1 MILANGTVYDTAR
14 QGDILGVLEDQI
26 NATLA
31 SRRLEAETVVAAIHT
46 LGERL
51 AAGAFAPLLS
61 RLELDGTERYMEQLI
76 PMLRREALEYKLQV
90 ELGRDAASYS
100 TKPPGKLP
108 PLTVQPAPLGVLLHI
123 AAGNVDGLPA
133 YSVAEGLL
141 TGNINILKLPQAD
154 NGLSIE
160 ILRQLIAVEPALTDF
175 IYVFDTPS
183 TDLPALQQMA
193 ALSDGIVVW
202 GGDGAVS
209 AVRRFAPPGVKLME
223 WGHKLSFAYLSGK
236 QDREGDWTAL
246 AKHIMSTKQ
255 LLCSSC
261 QTIFLDT
268 DSIDDVH
275 TFCRDFLPYLERAAA
290 KYPAQTLGAA
300 AEHTLRRY
308 ADRVE
313 RAISGQSSENGRVT
327 YHGEGCSVTACP
339 DRELELSDLFGR
351 PMVKALPRAQVL
363 PALRRHKGHL
373 QTVGLLCPEGQ
384 REELAELF
392 LRCGLT
398 RILRPGAM
406 SDVFCG
412 EAHDGEYPLR
422 RYTRMVDIQ

>member
-1 MILANGTVYDTAR
+1 M
-14 QGDILGVLEDQI
+14 
-26 NATLA
+26 
-31 SRRLEAETVVAAIHT
+31 
-46 LGERL
+46 
-51 AAGAFAPLLS
+51 
-61 RLELDGTERYMEQLI
+61 
-76 PMLRREALEYKLQV
+76 
-90 ELGRDAASYS
+90 
-100 TKPPGKLP
+100 
-108 PLTVQPAPLGVLLHI
+108 
-123 AAGNVDGLPA
+123 
-133 YSVAEGLL
+133 
-141 TGNINILKLPQAD
+141 
-154 NGLSIE
+154 
-160 ILRQLIAVEPALTDF
+160 EPALTDF

-327 YHGEGCSVTACP
+327 YHGEGCSVTA
-339 DRELELSDLFGR
+339 
-351 PMVKALPRAQVL
+351 LPRPGIRAVRPVRSPYGEGPAPGPSSACPAAAQGPFADRG
-363 PALRRHKGHL
+363 PAVPGRAAGR
-373 QTVGLLCPEGQ
+373 
-384 REELAELF
+384 
-392 LRCGLT
+392 T
-398 RILRPGAM
+398 R
-406 SDVFCG
+406 
-412 EAHDGEYPLR
+412 
-422 RYTRMVDIQ
+422 

>member
-51 AAGAFAPLLS
+51 AAGAFAPLLA

-183 TDLPALQQMA
+183 TDLPA
-193 ALSDGIVVW
+193 
-202 GGDGAVS
+202 
-209 AVRRFAPPGVKLME
+209 
-223 WGHKLSFAYLSGK
+223 WGH
-236 QDREGDWTAL
+236 
-246 AKHIMSTKQ
+246 
-255 LLCSSC
+255 
-261 QTIFLDT
+261 
-268 DSIDDVH
+268 
-275 TFCRDFLPYLERAAA
+275 
-290 KYPAQTLGAA
+290 
-300 AEHTLRRY
+300 
-308 ADRVE
+308 
-313 RAISGQSSENGRVT
+313 
-327 YHGEGCSVTACP
+327 
-339 DRELELSDLFGR
+339 
-351 PMVKALPRAQVL
+351 
-363 PALRRHKGHL
+363 
-373 QTVGLLCPEGQ
+373 
-384 REELAELF
+384 
-392 LRCGLT
+392 
-398 RILRPGAM
+398 
-406 SDVFCG
+406 
-412 EAHDGEYPLR
+412 
-422 RYTRMVDIQ
+422 

>member
-1 MILANGTVYDTAR
+1 MILANGKVYDTAR
-14 QGDILGVLEDQI
+14 QGEILAELEGRI

-31 SRRLEAETVVAAIHT
+31 GQRLEAETVIAAIHT
-46 LGERL
+46 LGEQL
-51 AAGAFAPLLS
+51 AAGAFDPLIAS
-61 RLELDGTERYMEQLI
+61 LELDGVERYVGQI
-76 PMLRREALEYKLQV
+76 APMLRREALEYKLRT
-90 ELGRDAASYS
+90 ELGGDTAPY
-100 TKPPGKLP
+100 TTTPPDGLA
-108 PLTVQPAPLGVLLHI
+108 PLTVRPAPLGVLLHI

-133 YSVAEGLL
+133 YSVVEGLL

-160 ILRQLIAVEPALTDF
+160 ILRQLIAVEPALADF

-183 TDLPALQQMA
+183 TDLPALRQMA

-223 WGHKLSFAYLSGK
+223 WGHRLSFAYLSGE
-236 QDREGDWTAL
+236 QDRERDWTAL
-246 AKHIMSTKQ
+246 AEHIMSTRQ

-268 DSIDDVH
+268 DSMEDVH
-275 TFCRDFLPYLERAAA
+275 AFCRAFLPCLERAAA

-308 ADRVE
+308 EDRVE
-313 RAISGQSSENGRVT
+313 RAISGQGAGDGRVT
-327 YHGEGCSVTACP
+327 YHGKGCSVTACP

-351 PMVKALPRAQVL
+351 PLVKALPRRDVL

-384 REELAELF
+384 RGELAGLF

-398 RILRPGAM
+398 RILRAGTM

>member
-51 AAGAFAPLLS
+51 AAGAFAPLLA

-290 KYPAQTLGAA
+290 KYPGRGGGAHPPPICGSGRAGHLRPKLREWPCDLPWGGLLRHRLPRPGIRAVRPVRSPYGEGPAPGPSSACPAA
-300 AEHTLRRY
+300 AQGPF
-308 ADRVE
+308 ADRGPAVPG
-313 RAISGQSSENGRVT
+313 RAAGR
-327 YHGEGCSVTACP
+327 
-339 DRELELSDLFGR
+339 
-351 PMVKALPRAQVL
+351 
-363 PALRRHKGHL
+363 
-373 QTVGLLCPEGQ
+373 
-384 REELAELF
+384 
-392 LRCGLT
+392 T
-398 RILRPGAM
+398 R
-406 SDVFCG
+406 
-412 EAHDGEYPLR
+412 
-422 RYTRMVDIQ
+422 